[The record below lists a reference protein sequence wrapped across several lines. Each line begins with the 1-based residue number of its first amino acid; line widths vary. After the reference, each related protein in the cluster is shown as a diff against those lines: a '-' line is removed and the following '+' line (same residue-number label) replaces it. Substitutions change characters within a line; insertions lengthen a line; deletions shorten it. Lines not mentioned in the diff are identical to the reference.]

1 VIPYFIVP
9 KKGDGA
15 RLVVDG
21 RETNAHF
28 ASGKFGLPNAKS
40 ILTMV
45 GTWYAKI
52 DLRSA
57 FTHADMDPESSEYFL
72 IRHPNGELFKFRK
85 MIFGTNFA
93 PEIQQKLVEPFCN
106 ALKDHFNQRID
117 AQVYLDDFVIQGND
131 KQVVA
136 QAIVY
141 LKALLAKNGF
151 QVKESKSS
159 QQPEDEVEW
168 NGFRVKN

>member
-1 VIPYFIVP
+1 MP

-40 ILTMV
+40 ILTME
-45 GTWYAKI
+45 GNWYAKI

-57 FTHADMDPESSEYFL
+57 FTHANMNPESSEYFL
-72 IRHPNGELFKFRK
+72 IRHPNGSLFKFRK

-93 PEIQQKLVEPFCN
+93 PEIQQKMVEPFCN
-106 ALKDHFNQRID
+106 AIKKHFSGKSNKID

-131 KQVVA
+131 KATVA
-136 QAIVY
+136 RAIVY
-141 LKALLAKNGF
+141 LKGLLAKTGF

-159 QQPEDEVEW
+159 QEPEDEVEW
-168 NGFRVKN
+168 NGFRVKD